1 MSAQELKAKAAAEI
15 LMFEKLSKLTAIS
28 MVKMLMSQENKIAE
42 LEKEVITLARPAF
55 KTSDIQLAR
64 IAELEKGKDELNI
77 QIEVLKHSDAE
88 YYGLYSELLFSPNEP
103 PESLEAH
110 NLEQQA
116 KGVEDAKKYY
126 SHKWVD
132 EFEDVTVN
140 IMKKGE
146 GYIYPEGL
154 GEYSS
159 ELYNQAKALKEGKQ

>member
-1 MSAQELKAKAAAEI
+1 MSIIQIGMDTDKVERDFTRAY
-15 LMFEKLSKLTAIS
+15 MEKLTDR
-28 MVKMLMSQENKIAE
+28 IAE
-42 LEKEVITLARPAF
+42 LEKERDYF
-55 KTSDIQLAR
+55 KMSSAV
-64 IAELEKGKDELNI
+64 N
-77 QIEVLKHSDAE
+77 
-88 YYGLYSELLFSPNEP
+88 YGLYCELLFSPNEP
-103 PESLEAH
+103 PESLKAH

-116 KGVEDAKKYY
+116 KGVEDAKEYY

-159 ELYNQAKALKEGKQ
+159 ELYNQAKELKETV